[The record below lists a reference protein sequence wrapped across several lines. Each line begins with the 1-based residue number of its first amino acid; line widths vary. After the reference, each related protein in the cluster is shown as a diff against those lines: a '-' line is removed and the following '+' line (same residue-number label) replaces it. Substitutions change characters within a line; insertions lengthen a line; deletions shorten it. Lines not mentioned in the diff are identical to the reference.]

1 MMKVAIAYDTLSRW
15 GGQELVTYAMA
26 KALNENGFTVDLVL
40 LFDGKL
46 DSRLADIP
54 ARRIVSVFEYDPN
67 LPIRGLTRNVVTGLA
82 SLGYDLTINTV
93 YHVLLW
99 PFDIG
104 YLNNP
109 GTYMP
114 PYRLRRRLFIELN
127 RIMLPIL
134 GPRILLANSRWTLSQ
149 LPYRPRLSGVLYP
162 PVMPRDCGSRVKE
175 DVVVSVGRIAPDKR
189 TTDIVD
195 MMEAAYSRYPKAA
208 YYVIGL
214 PYNEAYLKQ
223 VRERARHVELVLD
236 ASEGVKWDYLC
247 RAKVLLH
254 AAVNEHFGLVVAEA
268 QAAGAVP
275 VVHRSG
281 GAWSDIVEYG
291 RYGFGYL
298 NHAEAVDA
306 MVKLLTNDDLY
317 RRYSIRARRHSLQFT
332 YNAFK
337 MRLIRYVNVAL
348 GLKPT

>member
-1 MMKVAIAYDTLSRW
+1 LMKVAIAYDTLSRW

-162 PVMPRDCGSRVKE
+162 PVMPRDCGSRAKE

-189 TTDIVD
+189 TT
-195 MMEAAYSRYPKAA
+195 
-208 YYVIGL
+208 
-214 PYNEAYLKQ
+214 
-223 VRERARHVELVLD
+223 
-236 ASEGVKWDYLC
+236 
-247 RAKVLLH
+247 
-254 AAVNEHFGLVVAEA
+254 
-268 QAAGAVP
+268 
-275 VVHRSG
+275 
-281 GAWSDIVEYG
+281 
-291 RYGFGYL
+291 
-298 NHAEAVDA
+298 
-306 MVKLLTNDDLY
+306 
-317 RRYSIRARRHSLQFT
+317 
-332 YNAFK
+332 
-337 MRLIRYVNVAL
+337 
-348 GLKPT
+348 